1 MGCRKAFTLIEV
13 MVAVMIVS
21 VVVGAIVSLRGN
33 ASNLLMH
40 IKKDE
45 KSLQYASFLPWSKE
59 NGLDSAR
66 TNLYRLSEGVDM
78 DDDLR
83 RKLKAV
89 PIEIKYRKVRS
100 YDMQDTTFEIG
111 ETKLKSKDFDIS
123 LERITLQ

>member
-1 MGCRKAFTLIEV
+1 MGCRRAFTLIEV

-21 VVVGAIVSLRGN
+21 VVIGAIISLRGN

-59 NGLDSAR
+59 NGVDSSK
-66 TNLYRLSEGVDM
+66 TNLYRLSENIDM

-83 RKLKAV
+83 RKLKAIAIK
-89 PIEIKYRKVRS
+89 IEYKKVRS
-100 YDMQDTTFEIG
+100 YDMEDTAFEIG
-111 ETKLKSKDFDIS
+111 ETRLQSKDFEIS
-123 LERITLQ
+123 LERITLP